1 MLLPPSVGFKFSDS
15 PQVPIT
21 IPIPSTLHAPHSPN
35 MFFAGTAAMY
45 LDKQYKNWPNHEYEK
60 LVFEFDF
67 ILLVSFLEGVSDWI
81 RPSFNI
87 IFLYTYVVMSI
98 NS

>member
-45 LDKQYKNWPNHEYEK
+45 LDKQYKN
-60 LVFEFDF
+60 
-67 ILLVSFLEGVSDWI
+67 
-81 RPSFNI
+81 
-87 IFLYTYVVMSI
+87 
-98 NS
+98 